1 MENEQLFEL
10 MTKMYSEIKDEF
22 KVVKQEIS
30 GVKQE
35 VSGVKQEVS
44 GIKQEVSGVKQEVSG
59 IKQEVLKTNMVIEHN
74 IMSKIDLLFETNDLQ
89 SENIEQLRK
98 EHGEKLDE
106 LLNTSMNHTARLK
119 KIEQAVVEHDEIL
132 FKRVK

>member
-30 GVKQE
+30 GV
-35 VSGVKQEVS
+35 
-44 GIKQEVSGVKQEVSG
+44 KQEVSGVKQEVSG

>member
-44 GIKQEVSGVKQEVSG
+44 GIKQEV
-59 IKQEVLKTNMVIEHN
+59 LKTNMVIEHN
-74 IMSKIDLLFETNDLQ
+74 IMPKIDLLFETNDLQ